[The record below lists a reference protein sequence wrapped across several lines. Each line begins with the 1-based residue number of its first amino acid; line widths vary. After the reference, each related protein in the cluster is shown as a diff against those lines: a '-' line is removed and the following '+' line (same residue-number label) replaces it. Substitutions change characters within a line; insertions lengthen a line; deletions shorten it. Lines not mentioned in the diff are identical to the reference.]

1 MLKDVLPVGVHGG
14 DADLQNVRDF
24 LAQLALSDKFQ
35 YLCLPCRQNGL
46 RSVISSERENTSPEA
61 LSMIVDLTFTG
72 GVWSTEIFV
81 MLNSSQMF
89 PFASVFSGMNSSVMF
104 LNFP

>member
-1 MLKDVLPVGVHGG
+1 
-14 DADLQNVRDF
+14 
-24 LAQLALSDKFQ
+24 
-35 YLCLPCRQNGL
+35 
-46 RSVISSERENTSPEA
+46 
-61 LSMIVDLTFTG
+61 MIVDLTFTG